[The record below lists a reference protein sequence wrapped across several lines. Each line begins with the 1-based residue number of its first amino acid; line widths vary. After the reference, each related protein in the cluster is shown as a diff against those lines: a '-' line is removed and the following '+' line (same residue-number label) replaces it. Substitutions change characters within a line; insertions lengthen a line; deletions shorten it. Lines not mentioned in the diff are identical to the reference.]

1 MSETLETMLEAMPD
15 SYQKTVGFPTYDL
28 LAAAAIPM
36 DAFAQQLSDT
46 ERKLDPEE
54 LTDAELD
61 SYILSRSGL
70 ERNPATYAE
79 GVLLVTG
86 NGTVQAGDLFESG
99 GGVQFVSTQTVEI
112 IGSGE
117 VPVRC
122 VTPGAVGNLPAGSI
136 TMMPVQIAGIVKV
149 TNPAPTAEGYDAET
163 DQAYYDRFILNLQT
177 PPTSGNQYHY
187 RSWALEVSGVGGVQ
201 VYPLGHGANTVDVV
215 IIDTEGK
222 PASEP
227 LVQAVQEHIDPG
239 SKGIGEGEAPVGA
252 YCYVSAA
259 TALELDLSLTVTAM
273 AGSEEEQVTEAIK
286 AAVTAYLKG
295 IAFAQDYVSYAQI
308 AAAILDAPGVQD
320 FENLTVN
327 GGTGNVPVAARQVA
341 VLGEAAGSYGP

>member
-1 MSETLETMLEAMPD
+1 MSETLETMLEAMPG

-36 DAFAQQLSDT
+36 DTFAQQLSDT

-54 LTDAELD
+54 LTGTELD

-70 ERNPATYAE
+70 ERNPATCAE

-259 TALELDLSLTVTAM
+259 TALELDLSLTVTTM

-327 GGTGNVPVAARQVA
+327 GGTGNVLVAARQVA
-341 VLGEAAGSYGP
+341 VLGEAAVSYGP

>member
-1 MSETLETMLEAMPD
+1 MSETLETMLEAMPG

-36 DAFAQQLSDT
+36 DVFGQRLSDT
-46 ERKLDPEE
+46 ERKLDPAE
-54 LTDAELD
+54 LTGAELD
-61 SYILSRSGL
+61 SYIVSRSGL
-70 ERNPATYAE
+70 ERNPATCAE

-122 VTPGAVGNLPAGSI
+122 VMPGAVGNLPAGSI

-341 VLGEAAGSYGP
+341 VLGEAAVSYGP

>member
-36 DAFAQQLSDT
+36 DAFAQRLSDT
-46 ERKLDPEE
+46 ERKLDPAE
-54 LTDAELD
+54 LTGAELD
-61 SYILSRSGL
+61 SYIVSRSGL
-70 ERNPATYAE
+70 ERNPATCAE

-86 NGTVQAGDLFESG
+86 NGTVQTGDLFESG
-99 GGVQFVSTQTVEI
+99 GGVQFASTQTVEI
-112 IGSGE
+112 TGSGE

-122 VTPGAVGNLPAGSI
+122 VTPGTAGNLPANSI
-136 TMMPVQIAGIVKV
+136 TLMPVQIAGIVKV

-215 IIDTEGK
+215 IIDTAGQRAAGAGGPGTHRPRQQGDRRGRGPRGRLLLCERGHGAGAGPVTDGDHDGRERGGAGDGGHQGGCGRI
-222 PASEP
+222 PAGDRICPGLCELRP
-227 LVQAVQEHIDPG
+227 DRGGDPG
-239 SKGIGEGEAPVGA
+239 R
-252 YCYVSAA
+252 
-259 TALELDLSLTVTAM
+259 
-273 AGSEEEQVTEAIK
+273 AG
-286 AAVTAYLKG
+286 G
-295 IAFAQDYVSYAQI
+295 
-308 AAAILDAPGVQD
+308 PG
-320 FENLTVN
+320 L
-327 GGTGNVPVAARQVA
+327 
-341 VLGEAAGSYGP
+341 

>member
-1 MSETLETMLEAMPD
+1 MSETLETMLEAMPG

-36 DAFAQQLSDT
+36 DDFGQRLSDT

-341 VLGEAAGSYGP
+341 VLGEAAVSYGP

>member
-28 LAAAAIPM
+28 LAAAEIPM

-341 VLGEAAGSYGP
+341 VLGEAAVSYGP